1 MVPTA
6 ALPTT
11 DSDCQYVELQL
22 EEFQQHVFVFTVPT
36 EKAYRVHA
44 VGLVSLPV

>member
-11 DSDCQYVELQL
+11 DSDYQYVDLQL
-22 EEFQQHVFVFTVPT
+22 EELQQHVFVFTVPI
-36 EKAYRVHA
+36 EKAYQVHA
-44 VGLVSLPV
+44 VGLVSLPI